1 MTNATTIDG
10 IDYGPLA
17 ALIGKWEGDKGIDI
31 APDPEGTETNP
42 YYETIV
48 FEAGGDLTNANE
60 QKLVIV
66 PYVQIV
72 SRKSDRKV
80 FHHQIG
86 YWNWDA
92 QTGTIMQS
100 LTIPRGFA
108 ALAGGRLPIRNT
120 YEGSISLEVKASA
133 EDSDWSIVQSP
144 YLRNK
149 AKTLAFSHKLTVD
162 GDSLE
167 YFESTLLHIYGKTF
181 DHTDTN
187 RLKRAK

>member
-1 MTNATTIDG
+1 MTNTTIIDG

-108 ALAGGRLPIRNT
+108 ALAGGRLPLRNA
-120 YEGSISLEVKASA
+120 YDGSISLEVKATT
-133 EDSDWSIVQSP
+133 DDPDWSIVQSP
-144 YLRNK
+144 YLRDK

-187 RLKRAK
+187 RLKRVS